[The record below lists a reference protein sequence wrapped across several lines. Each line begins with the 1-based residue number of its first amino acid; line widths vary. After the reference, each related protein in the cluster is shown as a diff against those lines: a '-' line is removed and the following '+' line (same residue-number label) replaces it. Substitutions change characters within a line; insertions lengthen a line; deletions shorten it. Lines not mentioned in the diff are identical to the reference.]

1 MRLILIALLLAIN
14 ATAADTQFF
23 FYVQDCGW

>member
-23 FYVQDCGW
+23 FYVQD